1 MQVFSIFVPQLRA
14 QGNLHIHPK
23 RPAISGFP
31 TLSDDGAGSSGL
43 VLPGRGE
50 DTDGLV
56 VAGKTVDSGLD
67 ENETELGVL
76 VLSVALKMLADGNSL
91 ISNISILD
99 HWKKVFLSKRTF
111 LMSM

>member
-1 MQVFSIFVPQLRA
+1 MIAFSDKAHKHHGSKCKFFPYLSPNSVPRETFTSIQSDQPL
-14 QGNLHIHPK
+14 
-23 RPAISGFP
+23 GFP

-56 VAGKTVDSGLD
+56 VTGKTVDSGLD

-91 ISNISILD
+91 ISNISIFD
-99 HWKKVFLSKRTF
+99 H
-111 LMSM
+111 

>member
-1 MQVFSIFVPQLRA
+1 MV
-14 QGNLHIHPK
+14 
-23 RPAISGFP
+23 FP

-67 ENETELGVL
+67 ENEAELGVL
-76 VLSVALKMLADGNSL
+76 VLSVALKMLADSNGLTSKVNIPVSK
-91 ISNISILD
+91 ISFS
-99 HWKKVFLSKRTF
+99 R
-111 LMSM
+111 